1 MTLRHLSVFLAVCK
15 ENSITRAAEALH
27 MTQPAVTR
35 TIQELEQT
43 CGTPLFDRIGRR
55 LHITEAGR
63 ELYSQASHILDA
75 VQRMETGIRKWDAQ
89 ALIRVGTTVTIGTV
103 LLPRVLPD
111 FQAKN
116 PDLRVRSQ
124 VRNGAALQQA
134 LLENQLDFALIE
146 GSVDHP
152 DLCREV
158 ITHDRLIPV
167 LPPQHP
173 CRNTTTTLQA
183 LAAEPLLLREPGS
196 MGRSLV
202 DRVFQDHNLP
212 LQPAMESISTQAI
225 LQAVAAGLGIAF
237 LPNHLVVPAL
247 AQGLVSTC
255 TLSDESF
262 SRSWHLVWHK
272 HKHLITPDLSLMDC
286 FRHQARLL

>member
-1 MTLRHLSVFLAVCK
+1 MTLRHLSVFLAVCRQD
-15 ENSITRAAEALH
+15 SITRAAEYLH

-35 TIQELEQT
+35 TIQELEQS

-75 VQRMETGIRKWDAQ
+75 VHRMETGIRKWDAQ

-116 PDLRVRSQ
+116 PDLRVRTQ

-152 DLCREV
+152 DLHREV
-158 ITHDRLIPV
+158 IAHDRLIPV
-167 LPPQHP
+167 LPLLHP
-173 CRNTTTTLQA
+173 CRNTTTTLQT
-183 LAAEPLLLREPGS
+183 LAEEPLLLREPGS

-202 DRVFQDHNLP
+202 DQVFLDHNLP
-212 LQPAMESISTQAI
+212 LEPTLESISTQAI
-225 LQAVAAGLGIAF
+225 LQAAEAGLGIAF
-237 LPNHLVVPAL
+237 LPDHLVTPAL
-247 AQGLVSTC
+247 EQGLVSTC
-255 TLSDESF
+255 TLSDEAF

-272 HKHLITPDLSLMDC
+272 HKHLIAPDLSLMDC
-286 FRHQARLL
+286 FRQQARSL